1 MDHALGTAF
10 IDVIKIVI
18 MKEEYFYYWQLYFN
32 YVLIVQ
38 EEVRFSIK
46 DSKDGWHNLDITYI
60 SIFQVIFYS
69 IISDSML

>member
-32 YVLIVQ
+32 YALIVQ
-38 EEVRFSIK
+38 EEVHFRIK
-46 DSKDGWHNLDITYI
+46 DSKDGFHSNI
-60 SIFQVIFYS
+60 STECF
-69 IISDSML
+69 D

>member
-32 YVLIVQ
+32 YALIVQ

-46 DSKDGWHNLDITYI
+46 DSKDGWHNLDITYT

-69 IISDSML
+69 IISNSIL

>member
-32 YVLIVQ
+32 YALIVQ
-38 EEVRFSIK
+38 EEVHFRIK
-46 DSKDGWHNLDITYI
+46 DSKDG
-60 SIFQVIFYS
+60 FYS
-69 IISDSML
+69 NIFTEYFD